1 MPIPLPA
8 FRSHAGFRA
17 KSLLRRANRR
27 PIHPLPSSRGQL
39 VKLRAIVRAT
49 SCGLET
55 PGRRPLTLGDA
66 VSAQSFQLTA
76 NGRHDEIGVNHGDV
90 FALWQG
96 NGGLA
101 PPDKTPQT
109 LWWYVMVFVLASAG
123 VRRVGK

>member
-1 MPIPLPA
+1 MPVSAPSPFFAAPTAAPFTLCPA
-8 FRSHAGFRA
+8 LVG
-17 KSLLRRANRR
+17 SLSNCG
-27 PIHPLPSSRGQL
+27 P
-39 VKLRAIVRAT
+39 IVRAT